1 MDKIKNKSNKLI
13 IFGYYE
19 FIVSTIIVILSINI
33 YISDTI
39 SQILL
44 PYGLFVAIIGLIG
57 GALLIKNLNIGFY
70 FSLLW
75 SIIQIFNFQ
84 IGSHVV
90 NLTQFIFLLFPIRIM
105 DIAPYP
111 DILIN
116 INIIGIFLLI
126 ILILLRKELK

>member
-57 GALLIKNLNIGFY
+57 GALLIKNLNIVFY
-70 FSLLW
+70 
-75 SIIQIFNFQ
+75 
-84 IGSHVV
+84 
-90 NLTQFIFLLFPIRIM
+90 
-105 DIAPYP
+105 
-111 DILIN
+111 
-116 INIIGIFLLI
+116 
-126 ILILLRKELK
+126 